1 MTNIYCLTQDKIR
14 FCSKSLYLC
23 LQVFYM
29 PHFFCINSYIHLF
42 LSLCASQTGFLNA
55 YFSTHVYTVLSR
67 FYFLPF
73 LSFYPLSNAIPRPF
87 ETQITPNS
95 SFYSLPSLSFT
106 IPKFIFF
113 VVVGNLIY
121 GFKFMN

>member
-1 MTNIYCLTQDKIR
+1 MTNIYCLTQNKIRR

-23 LQVFYM
+23 LHVFYM

-42 LSLCASQTGFLNA
+42 LGLCTSQTGFLNA
-55 YFSTHVYTVLSR
+55 YFSTHFYTVLSH

-73 LSFYPLSNAIPRPF
+73 LSIYPLSNAIPRSF

-106 IPKFIFF
+106 ISKFIFLLLLGIEF
-113 VVVGNLIY
+113 MDSNL
-121 GFKFMN
+121 